1 MSGISASL
9 IKDLREKTSA
19 GMMDC
24 KRALEETKG
33 DFEAAVDWLRK
44 KGLSAAAKKAGR
56 VAAEGLVGI
65 FSKGNSGAVVEV
77 NSETDFVAKNA
88 IFQDFAQTVAGLQA
102 ELKGDLETLKSAKY
116 PEGEGS
122 VADKLASLI
131 GQIGENMSL
140 RRVAN
145 LEVKQGFVASY
156 MHNSIAPGLGKIGVL
171 VALESSAAQ
180 DKLEAVGKQ
189 IAMHVAATNP
199 KSLDTASLDPMEI
212 ERERNVLLEQAK
224 ASGKAQEIAEKMVE
238 GRIRKFYEEV
248 VLLEQAFIINP
259 DKRVKDVIAD
269 AAKDAGA
276 EIKITGFVRFGL
288 GEGIEK
294 EKENLAEEVAKQLAA
309 G

>member
-9 IKDLREKTSA
+9 IKELREKTSA

-24 KRALEETKG
+24 KKALEESNG

-56 VAAEGLVGI
+56 VASEGLVAI
-65 FSKGNSGAVVEV
+65 FSKGTSGAVIEV

-88 IFQDFAQTVAGLQA
+88 IFQDFVQTAAGLQA
-102 ELKGDLETLKSAKY
+102 ELKEDLEVLKAAKY
-116 PEGEGS
+116 PEGDGTVS
-122 VADKLASLI
+122 DKLTSLI
-131 GQIGENMSL
+131 AQIGENMSL

-145 LEVKQGFVASY
+145 LEVRNGYVASY

-171 VALESSAAQ
+171 VALESSAPQ

-189 IAMHVAATNP
+189 IAMHVAAASP
-199 KSLDTASLDPMEI
+199 RSLDAASLDPMEI
-212 ERERNVLLEQAK
+212 ERERNVLIEQAK
-224 ASGKAQEIAEKMVE
+224 ASGKSQEIAEKMVE

-248 VLLEQAFIINP
+248 VLLDQAFIINP

-269 AAKDAGA
+269 ASKDAGT
-276 EIKITGFVRFGL
+276 EIKVTGFVRFGL

-294 EKENLAEEVAKQLAA
+294 EKENLADEVAKQLAA